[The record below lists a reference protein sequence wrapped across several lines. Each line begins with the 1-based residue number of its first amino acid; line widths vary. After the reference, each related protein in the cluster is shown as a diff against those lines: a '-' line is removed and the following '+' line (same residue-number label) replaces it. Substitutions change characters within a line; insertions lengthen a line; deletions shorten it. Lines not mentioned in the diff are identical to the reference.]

1 MDKWFFTFYVSGK
14 TDKKCVRN
22 RFYKLLFLKF
32 QLVTIYLH
40 AEQLNIKIN
49 VSEPSRLEGR
59 IKGRLCWLQYP
70 LPSLPNQATELCP
83 SSHQPTYLYWWYHLF
98 SRHLLSLGNTQDDAT
113 IKCQLDWALG
123 CPDIWPN
130 IVLVCLY
137 GCFWMRLTF

>member
-32 QLVTIYLH
+32 QLATIYLH

-83 SSHQPTYLYWWYHLF
+83 SSHQPLACIGGTICSADICSPWETHRMMQQLSVNLTGPWGAQTFGQTLF
-98 SRHLLSLGNTQDDAT
+98 L
-113 IKCQLDWALG
+113 C
-123 CPDIWPN
+123 
-130 IVLVCLY
+130 VCM
-137 GCFWMRLTF
+137 GVSEWD